1 MECCNFV
8 NNELKPDSYL
18 LFATEKKVKCHKL
31 MEDKE
36 TVDIQIK
43 FQTSGLLGYFKSLN
57 MWVVC
62 FGTKYKTKNKA
73 ILAYNANPV
82 ILILKF

>member
-1 MECCNFV
+1 
-8 NNELKPDSYL
+8 
-18 LFATEKKVKCHKL
+18 

-82 ILILKF
+82 ILILKFWKRETICQVFGFIKLK